1 MEGLPEDWQ
10 IRLRGLQECICEL
23 LTKNQQ
29 LRMTLIEMKARE
41 PGERDGRKV

>member
-23 LTKNQQ
+23 LIKNQQ
-29 LRMTLIEMKARE
+29 LRMTLIEMKTRE
-41 PGERDGRKV
+41 PGDRDGRKV